1 MEEYAVLQVS
11 NGNHS
16 IVGEH
21 ITSPDSAKVNYHTA
35 CAALWNEPTVITGSV
50 MIVDSCNRLYNG
62 YHEIITHPAPT
73 QKSNSTAQTPAQT
86 ETPTQGQGN

>member
-21 ITSPDSAKVNYHTA
+21 ITSADSAKVNYHSA
-35 CAALWNEPTVITGSV
+35 CAALWNEPAVITGSV

-62 YHEIITHPAPT
+62 YHEIIRHPAPT
-73 QKSNSTAQTPAQT
+73 QASATPAQT
-86 ETPTQGQGN
+86 ETPTQGE